1 MKKTIPDSI
10 KLRKC
15 FKLKIFNRMPYE
27 TGNLFFDDCWKFKY
41 GVYTFKWK
49 KEKCGNEKDVKRMK
63 NKRSEVE
70 ETSDRNEK
78 IEREMEKEWEWDVKL
93 KMSWSISSHAKTF
106 CADNHQRCSVSS
118 GNIQVIKNGLT
129 FQSE

>member
-1 MKKTIPDSI
+1 MKKEG
-10 KLRKC
+10 R
-15 FKLKIFNRMPYE
+15 E
-27 TGNLFFDDCWKFKY
+27 
-41 GVYTFKWK
+41 
-49 KEKCGNEKDVKRMK
+49 
-63 NKRSEVE
+63 
-70 ETSDRNEK
+70 RNEK
-78 IEREMEKEWEWDVKL
+78 RGGERDREMKKEWEWDVKL